1 MRLIFIETP
10 AFTRQSRKCLDDEE
24 FAHLQRA
31 LLASPDAGAV
41 IPGTGGFR
49 KLRWQDT
56 RRNKGKRGGLRV
68 VYYWIPSAEQLW
80 LCAIYAKGEVEDL
93 TAAERRALKAAVDLE
108 LRGTRGPS

>member
-10 AFTRQSRKCLDDEE
+10 AFTRRSREHLDDEE
-24 FAHLQRA
+24 LARLQSA
-31 LLASPDAGAV
+31 LLTSPDAGAV

-56 RRNKGKRGGLRV
+56 TRNRGKRGGLRV
-68 VYYWIPSAEQLW
+68 VYYWIPSMEQVW

-93 TAAERRALKAAVDLE
+93 TGAERRALKAAVDFE
-108 LRGTRGPS
+108 LRGTRKPS